1 MGGGEALAQKGLSDP
16 IPPRSKLQ
24 NPVSDEGSKSR
35 RHRDKA
41 KTNYW
46 QGWPVLTLRAC
57 SLWKLTATL
66 ADVAGLSRL
75 PLPSVRAGAPPPP
88 GDEARVSSSLFISSS
103 FQKKQASNLCPG
115 AAGWGLRK
123 ISRARRRT
131 VRSPIRSFW
140 RSGSSVLTPS
150 VPLTL

>member
-1 MGGGEALAQKGLSDP
+1 MGGGEALAQKGLRDP

-35 RHRDKA
+35 RHQDKA
-41 KTNYW
+41 KMNYW

-75 PLPSVRAGAPPPP
+75 PLPSVRAGAPPS

-103 FQKKQASNLCPG
+103 FQKKWASNLCPG

-123 ISRARRRT
+123 ISRARGRRT
-131 VRSPIRSFW
+131 VRSPIRSLW
-140 RSGSSVLTPS
+140 RSGSSVLMLS